1 MKRSGLLVLVGFMFL
16 ITGTLYAGGTKIAA
30 ADLFKVFQSY
40 SETKKADAYLKE
52 KANSFQEE
60 IGKIRSD
67 ISSLEKVLGSGTL
80 SKEAKAQKSKE
91 LAEKKKS
98 LEEKIKTSNLIM
110 MQERKEKVDK
120 ILQDLEAKVAQF
132 AKKNGYQ
139 IILDKKSALYID
151 EGLDVTEQIVKYV
164 NEGK

>member
-1 MKRSGLLVLVGFMFL
+1 MKRLGLLLLVGFMVL
-16 ITGTLYAGGTKIAA
+16 ITGTLFAGETKIAC

-60 IGKIRSD
+60 ISKIRSD
-67 ISSLEKVLGSGTL
+67 ISSIEKVLGSGTL

-91 LAEKKKS
+91 LAEKKQA
-98 LEEKIKTSNLIM
+98 LEEKIKASNLIM

-120 ILQDLEAKVAQF
+120 ILQDLEAKVAEF
-132 AKKNGYQ
+132 AKKKGYQ